1 MKKLEAQ
8 RKEEILAPSL
18 QLAVGGEV
26 ANTGA
31 FLPSP
36 TLFTKLPGLE
46 LCTPGKLT
54 KKHLH
59 SREEASRGRRKSESL
74 PGKESSQEP
83 FPFSE
88 PQFPQKTAT
97 PARPLSLRRRAARGR
112 AGLVVSAPLGS
123 GVPAVYVPASAQLT
137 PLRLPQPIGLSA
149 PCQPRHPVS
158 LSGQT
163 SDLSYADSGHLTQ
176 NRPLRGTSCHNRK
189 RLVRCA
195 VLPSRSA
202 AGRFRLR
209 AASQGPRGLSVRFF
223 REHRSAW
230 GKCR

>member
-83 FPFSE
+83 FPSQSLSFPRRPQRQPGRSLFGGGRPGAE
-88 PQFPQKTAT
+88 PDL
-97 PARPLSLRRRAARGR
+97 LSQRRWA
-112 AGLVVSAPLGS
+112 
-123 GVPAVYVPASAQLT
+123 
-137 PLRLPQPIGLSA
+137 
-149 PCQPRHPVS
+149 PVS
-158 LSGQT
+158 QPFTYLPLLS
-163 SDLSYADSGHLTQ
+163 
-176 NRPLRGTSCHNRK
+176 
-189 RLVRCA
+189 
-195 VLPSRSA
+195 
-202 AGRFRLR
+202 
-209 AASQGPRGLSVRFF
+209 
-223 REHRSAW
+223 
-230 GKCR
+230 